1 MVSRGRTGRDP
12 LPLVTNHQPPAAA
25 SALRRARAAFGAYA
39 RGMVRS
45 PRRLAAVLL
54 GCCLVADVVAVAW
67 AGDFAARTA
76 VPDSAAAASSAPTG
90 PAGSAGSAAALPPTP
105 AVPARLTPTTSALP
119 GRITLALAGDVHFER
134 AARALLTD
142 ATPLASALR
151 DSIGRADFA
160 MVNLETALGEGGA
173 PLPGK
178 AYAFR
183 APVSSLDTLARV
195 GVDAVSMAN
204 NHAADFGDA
213 VFAQTLAARRGAAV
227 PIVGVGRDEAEAFAP
242 LRLDVHGVSVA
253 VLASSQLR
261 EETSRDHA
269 AGPADPGIATN
280 LDPARLRRAV
290 RAAAAT
296 SDLVVVMMHWGTQY
310 TSCADGRQRETARL
324 LAADGADV
332 IVGGHAHRPQGAGWL
347 GQSYVAYG
355 LSNFVWYNNEGA
367 GAQTGVLT
375 VTVDAAAARAEKG
388 RAGRSRPL
396 VVGGEWSPMLI
407 GADGVPRTPTSAP
420 VRGRLVAGWDAATR
434 CAGLSATPG

>member
-1 MVSRGRTGRDP
+1 MT
-12 LPLVTNHQPPAAA
+12 
-25 SALRRARAAFGAYA
+25 
-39 RGMVRS
+39 S
-45 PRRLAAVLL
+45 PR
-54 GCCLVADVVAVAW
+54 
-67 AGDFAARTA
+67 
-76 VPDSAAAASSAPTG
+76 PD
-90 PAGSAGSAAALPPTP
+90 
-105 AVPARLTPTTSALP
+105 
-119 GRITLALAGDVHFER
+119 RITLAFAGDVHFER
-134 AARALLTD
+134 AARDLLVD
-142 ATPLASALR
+142 AGPLTAALR
-151 DSIGRADFA
+151 DTIGRADFA

-183 APVSSLDTLARV
+183 APVSSLDTLARA

-204 NHAADFGDA
+204 NHAADFGA
-213 VFAQTLAARRGAAV
+213 GVFAQTLAARGGAPI
-227 PIVGVGRDEAEAFAP
+227 PIVGVGRDETEAFTP
-242 LRLDVHGVSVA
+242 LRVDVHGVSVA

-269 AGPADPGIATN
+269 AGPDEPGIATN

-310 TSCADGRQRETARL
+310 TSCADERQRETARL

-332 IVGGHAHRPQGAGWL
+332 IVGGHAHRPQGSGWL

-375 VTVDAAAARAEKG
+375 VTVDAAAARAEQARTG
-388 RAGRSRPL
+388 RKRPLRARRPVVADAHRSRR
-396 VVGGEWSPMLI
+396 
-407 GADGVPRTPTSAP
+407 GAPFADVCSGPGPARRGVDRGHP
-420 VRGRLVAGWDAATR
+420 VRRALGCCRRSDVRLTHASHDRPPAHGGPLRGDL
-434 CAGLSATPG
+434 GLHAQR

>member
-1 MVSRGRTGRDP
+1 M
-12 LPLVTNHQPPAAA
+12 AA
-25 SALRRARAAFGAYA
+25 SAPATPTPTPSAPAT
-39 RGMVRS
+39 
-45 PRRLAAVLL
+45 P
-54 GCCLVADVVAVAW
+54 
-67 AGDFAARTA
+67 TA
-76 VPDSAAAASSAPTG
+76 TTLTTATPTTPTTQSSAP
-90 PAGSAGSAAALPPTP
+90 PDQ
-105 AVPARLTPTTSALP
+105 
-119 GRITLALAGDVHFER
+119 ITLAFAGDVHFER
-134 AARALLTD
+134 AARALLAD
-142 ATPLASALR
+142 SSPLTTGLR
-151 DSIGRADFA
+151 DTIGRADFA

-183 APVSSLDTLARV
+183 APVSSLDVLARA

-204 NHAADFGDA
+204 NHAADFGEA
-213 VFAQTLAARRGAAV
+213 VFAQTLAARRGAPI

-242 LRLDVHGVSVA
+242 LRLDVKGVSVA

-269 AGPADPGIATN
+269 AGPAEPGIATN
-280 LDPARLRRAV
+280 LDPGPLRRAV

-310 TSCADGRQRETARL
+310 TSCADERQRETARL

-332 IVGGHAHRPQGAGWL
+332 IVGGHAHRPQGSGWL
-347 GQSYVAYG
+347 GQSYVGYG
-355 LSNFVWYNNEGA
+355 LGNFVWYNNEGA

-396 VVGGEWSPMLI
+396 VVDGTWSPMLI
-407 GADGVPRTPTSAP
+407 GTDGVPRTPTSAP
-420 VRGRLVAGWDAATR
+420 VRDGLVAGWDAATR
-434 CAGLSATPG
+434 CARLSVAPG

>member
-1 MVSRGRTGRDP
+1 MT
-12 LPLVTNHQPPAAA
+12 
-25 SALRRARAAFGAYA
+25 
-39 RGMVRS
+39 S
-45 PRRLAAVLL
+45 PR
-54 GCCLVADVVAVAW
+54 
-67 AGDFAARTA
+67 
-76 VPDSAAAASSAPTG
+76 PD
-90 PAGSAGSAAALPPTP
+90 
-105 AVPARLTPTTSALP
+105 
-119 GRITLALAGDVHFER
+119 RITLAFAGDVHFER
-134 AARALLTD
+134 AARDLLVD
-142 ATPLASALR
+142 AGPLTAALR
-151 DSIGRADFA
+151 DTIGRADFA

-183 APVSSLDTLARV
+183 APVSSLDTLARA

-204 NHAADFGDA
+204 NHAADFGA
-213 VFAQTLAARRGAAV
+213 GVFAQTLAARRGAPI
-227 PIVGVGRDEAEAFAP
+227 PIVGVGRDETEAFTP
-242 LRLDVHGVSVA
+242 LRVDVHGVSVA

-269 AGPADPGIATN
+269 AGPDEPGIATN

-310 TSCADGRQRETARL
+310 TSCADERQRETARL

-332 IVGGHAHRPQGAGWL
+332 IVGGHAHRPQGSGWL

-375 VTVDAAAARAEKG
+375 VTVDAAAARAEQARTG
-388 RAGRSRPL
+388 RKRPL
-396 VVGGEWSPMLI
+396 VLGGQWSPMLI
-407 GADGVPRTPTSAP
+407 GADGVPRSPTSAP
-420 VRGRLVAGWDAATR
+420 ARDRLAAAWTEATR
-434 CAGLSATPG
+434 CAGLSGVVGGPTYG

>member
-1 MVSRGRTGRDP
+1 
-12 LPLVTNHQPPAAA
+12 
-25 SALRRARAAFGAYA
+25 
-39 RGMVRS
+39 MVRT

-54 GCCLVADVVAVAW
+54 GWCLVADVVAVAW
-67 AGDFAARTA
+67 AGAVVARSETTTAAPTAASGAQPPTPAAR
-76 VPDSAAAASSAPTG
+76 AATPTPLLTPPSRASSAP
-90 PAGSAGSAAALPPTP
+90 PD
-105 AVPARLTPTTSALP
+105 
-119 GRITLALAGDVHFER
+119 RITLAFAGDVHFER
-134 AARALLTD
+134 AARALLSD
-142 ATPLASALR
+142 SSPLTTSLR
-151 DSIGRADFA
+151 DTIGRADFA

-183 APVSSLDTLARV
+183 APVDSLGVLARA

-213 VFAQTLAARRGAAV
+213 VFAQTLAARRGAPI
-227 PIVGVGRDEAEAFAP
+227 PIVGVGRDEAEAFTP
-242 LRLDVHGVSVA
+242 LRLDVRGVSVA

-269 AGPADPGIATN
+269 AGPAAPGIATN
-280 LDPARLRRAV
+280 LDPGPLRRAV

-296 SDLVVVMMHWGTQY
+296 SDLVIVMMHWGTQY
-310 TSCADGRQRETARL
+310 TSCADDRQRETARL

-332 IVGGHAHRPQGAGWL
+332 IVGGHAHRPQGSGWL

-355 LSNFVWYNNEGA
+355 LGNFVWYNNEGA

-375 VTVDAAAARAEKG
+375 LTVDAAAARADSG

-407 GADGVPRTPTSAP
+407 GTDGVPRTPTSAP
-420 VRGRLVAGWDAATR
+420 VRQGLVSAWDTATR
-434 CAGLSATPG
+434 CARLFAAPG